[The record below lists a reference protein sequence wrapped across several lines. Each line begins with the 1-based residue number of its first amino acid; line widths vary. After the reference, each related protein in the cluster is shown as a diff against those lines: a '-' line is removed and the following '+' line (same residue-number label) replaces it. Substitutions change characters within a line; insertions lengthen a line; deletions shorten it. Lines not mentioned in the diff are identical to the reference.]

1 MQTAVENVGSWNLN
15 THKDYLKTGNI
26 LGKTHVLELIP
37 DYLQNKN
44 EKLPQSHKI

>member
-26 LGKTHVLELIP
+26 LGELIP